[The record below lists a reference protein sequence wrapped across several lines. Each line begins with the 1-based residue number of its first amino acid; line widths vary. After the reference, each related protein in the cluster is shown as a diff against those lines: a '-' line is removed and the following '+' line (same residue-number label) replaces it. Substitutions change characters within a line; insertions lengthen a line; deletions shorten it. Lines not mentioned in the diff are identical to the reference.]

1 MTTGPVHESQSF
13 MYLET
18 TIPAGV
24 TISEYRRSR
33 PRNPRGWSRL
43 RSVGQR
49 RPSSTSTTS

>member
-1 MTTGPVHESQSF
+1 MTTCPVHETQSF

-18 TIPAGV
+18 TIPAGL

-33 PRNPRGWSRL
+33 PRSPRGWSRL
-43 RSVGQR
+43 RTIGQR